1 MQAEPKTCHSL
12 GSLSSSDIVEIEDCG
27 PTTWQHLRCM
37 VEGLGI
43 ADSQRKEGLGVE
55 ECLEDRSRLVGPVA
69 IDLRA
74 ESLPGSRRDDLQEPR
89 VEAFTLVV
97 LAQCFDDLKGQVLQV
112 EDFEAL
118 MVKAIEGVFETP
130 VAFRFLEKFL
140 QCR

>member
-1 MQAEPKTCHSL
+1 
-12 GSLSSSDIVEIEDCG
+12 
-27 PTTWQHLRCM
+27 M

>member
-1 MQAEPKTCHSL
+1 
-12 GSLSSSDIVEIEDCG
+12 
-27 PTTWQHLRCM
+27 M

-43 ADSQRKEGLGVE
+43 EDGERKECLGVE

-97 LAQCFDDLKGQVLQV
+97 LTQCLHDPKGQILQV

-118 MVKAIEGVFETP
+118 MVKAIKGVVETP
-130 VAFRFLEKFL
+130 VAFGLLEQFL
-140 QCR
+140 QRGQVGLERLQQRVGLAIDA